1 MRQKVYFE
9 DLGLKSYQPTWD
21 YQESLLAN
29 NTKIKSKARE
39 KEEDVRQ
46 TATEH
51 RLLFVEHP
59 PVFTLGKNGKREH
72 VLVSAEHFQN

>member
-1 MRQKVYFE
+1 MRQQVYFE
-9 DLGLKSYQPTWD
+9 DLGIKSYQPTWD
-21 YQESLLAN
+21 YQEELLAK
-29 NTKIKSKARE
+29 NTQIKSVARE
-39 KEEDVRQ
+39 KEEDVKQ

-72 VLVSAEHFQN
+72 I